1 MITHLGRT
9 QWARIVCAPQLG
21 SANWDHST
29 EEGLP
34 HMPGITD
41 GTPGI
46 SRCLLNLTI
55 SVA

>member
-9 QWARIVCAPQLG
+9 QWARVMCAPQLG
-21 SANWDHST
+21 HADWDRST
-29 EEGLP
+29 QGGLIN
-34 HMPGITD
+34 MPNIAD
-41 GTPGI
+41 GTTGI